1 MVTNGVGHK
10 FVLTFCVSLEKTRVY
25 LSPTHVDMSISSLQ
39 CFITISQLNEAQ
51 YGGGVEYLQSPL
63 GRHLAMQQE
72 LELRRRQVEEQHLIS
87 ELEYQNQLRR
97 LQHQQQMQGQFGS
110 MYGQP
115 LQLDEFLLQQQQQM
129 LLQDQ
134 LAQQQMHA
142 QMSQQRDREELW
154 SMLNRRTDQSIQ
166 IPPSTSFIEEPLP
179 AARQSAETLDAD
191 MRSES
196 EEPISASELL
206 LISAAKAQGATSS
219 PRNSFAAKRES
230 SPAKVPSPRK
240 KSSSQAKGKKSFSTE
255 KSPPLKNGEYKSQES
270 KKPVVNNDKAS
281 KLKMISYS
289 DLEATE
295 PVDLTS
301 IDTTNV
307 NEGSRSKEKKEPS
320 LRSATKSLPK
330 RDKKSKTTKTN
341 ATKSTTKSS
350 AKSSTKSTAKS
361 STKAVTK
368 ASKEP
373 VAKMDK
379 KDSAPKNASKD
390 NAADFDKAADIVL
403 NFAQVNVTPDEIQ
416 MATKW
421 SKQSQASTTTYQEI
435 SSEETPFISA
445 RMKFNIPSLPLEPES
460 TSDSDSEVDVQV
472 EHAVENAVPENGKK
486 KGKERTLTG
495 PEYVLLK
502 SNTKFTP
509 GENEEDHD
517 EWWPSNKVIRQER
530 RKRGLPFNDEDTDEE
545 IDPKQSQQVVSFN
558 KGGLKSVK
566 KRMKSSVEPG
576 VLEKLP
582 HCKLYEDYC
591 KDEKK
596 YTYSPKFCCQ
606 TTETFPY
613 KAMVC
618 CSVCSTWRHAQCGG
632 HYKRY
637 SSDSTDP
644 SNISFVPICDICY
657 LEKPFIEGYDAGAKR
672 LDRQRVDHLRSCN
685 ATNAVMRQYAFSKHA
700 GPYKWPL
707 GNVCVT
713 HSSGHTKSVA
723 GRHEKS
729 EKQWADM
736 IERIGKTDMKA
747 RERLRVRTREFER
760 IMISVEDAEG
770 VTDRHNMTLFLRN
783 DVRKPN
789 PAGFENPR
797 RNIFDP
803 EDDLIGTS
811 NPEAPDSNGTARATL
826 NSISISSTEMDA
838 ATSGRNGLGNRAG
851 RKPAIRNKERNTD
864 GKVDLVCRR
873 QGCSQKPRF
882 DSIFC
887 SDSCGVSTVEA
898 DLLQTLE
905 YASELH
911 PTSLR

>member
-1 MVTNGVGHK
+1 MNGGGGNYSPGGGGGTSNNRGQN
-10 FVLTFCVSLEKTRVY
+10 FGGNPGQRNSLDYMRA
-25 LSPTHVDMSISSLQ
+25 
-39 CFITISQLNEAQ
+39 LNEAQ

-72 LELRRRQVEEQHLIS
+72 IELRRRQVEEQHLIS

-115 LQLDEFLLQQQQQM
+115 FQLSAISDDFLLQQQQQM

-134 LAQQQMHA
+134 IAQQQMHA
-142 QMSQQRDREELW
+142 HMSQQRDREELL
-154 SMLNRRTDQSIQ
+154 SMLHRRTDQNLQMPQ
-166 IPPSTSFIEEPLP
+166 IPPSNSLMVEPLP
-179 AARQSAETLDAD
+179 AARQSAEPIDTE
-191 MRSES
+191 MRYES
-196 EEPISASELL
+196 EEPASASELF
-206 LISAAKAQGATSS
+206 SSTAAKERGKPS
-219 PRNSFAAKRES
+219 PPKKSTPAKRDP
-230 SPAKVPSPRK
+230 SPAKASSPRK
-240 KSSSQAKGKKSFSTE
+240 KNPSPAKGKKSFPKE
-255 KSPPLKNGEYKSQES
+255 KPSRNGEHKSQES
-270 KKPVVNNDKAS
+270 KKPVANGGKAS
-281 KLKMISYS
+281 KIKMISYI
-289 DLEATE
+289 DLLAAE
-295 PVDLTS
+295 PVDLTAKGTK
-301 IDTTNV
+301 DV
-307 NEGSRSKEKKEPS
+307 EEGSQSTEKEEPN
-320 LRSATKSLPK
+320 LRAVTKSLPK
-330 RDKKSKTTKTN
+330 RDKKGSTTKTSI
-341 ATKSTTKSS
+341 TK
-350 AKSSTKSTAKS
+350 TAK
-361 STKAVTK
+361 
-368 ASKEP
+368 EL
-373 VAKMDK
+373 VAKTNK
-379 KDSAPKNASKD
+379 KDSASKTASKD
-390 NAADFDKAADIVL
+390 DEADVHKAAADIVV
-403 NFAQVNVTPDEIQ
+403 NFAQVNMTPDEIQ

-421 SKQSQASTTTYQEI
+421 SKQSHASTTTYQEI
-435 SSEETPFISA
+435 SLEETPFISA

-460 TSDSDSEVDVQV
+460 TGDSDLEVEVQM
-472 EHAVENAVPENGKK
+472 EDAVENTVPEKPKK
-486 KGKERTLTG
+486 IEKENSSLTG

-502 SNTKFTP
+502 PNIKFAP
-509 GENEEDHD
+509 RENERDQDQD
-517 EWWPSNKVIRQER
+517 EWWPSNQKIRQER

-545 IDPKQSQQVVSFN
+545 IDPKESQQVISFN
-558 KGGLKSVK
+558 KGGLNSIK
-566 KRMKSSVEPG
+566 KRMKTSVEPG

-591 KDEKK
+591 TDEKK

-618 CSVCSTWRHAQCGG
+618 CSICSTWRHAQCGG

-644 SNISFVPICDICY
+644 SNMLFVPVCDICY
-657 LEKPFIEGYDAGAKR
+657 LEKPYVEGEGDTANAKR
-672 LDRQRVDHLRSCN
+672 LDRQRVEHLRSCN

-736 IERIGKTDMKA
+736 VERIGKTDMKA

-803 EDDLIGTS
+803 EDDLIGMV
-811 NPEAPDSNGTARATL
+811 NPEVSDSNGTASASSL
-826 NSISISSTEMDA
+826 NSTSTPSSGGMDA
-838 ATSGRNGLGNRAG
+838 VTLGRNGLGTRAG
-851 RKPAIRNKERNTD
+851 RKPALTNKEGNTD
-864 GKVDLVCRR
+864 DKADLTCRR
-873 QGCSQKPRF
+873 QGCCQKPRF

-887 SDSCGVSTVEA
+887 SDACGVSTVEA

-905 YASELH
+905 YAGDMH